1 MRVSENFGVSKWVLF
16 TKVIIPAA
24 FPQIMI
30 GLHIAVGTAWIHLV
44 AGEMLGAQSGLGYLI
59 VDSRNFLRTDWI
71 IGGMLVVG
79 LLGLAINW
87 LMSIAEKVINRRWGL
102 E

>member
-1 MRVSENFGVSKWVLF
+1 L
-16 TKVIIPAA
+16 
-24 FPQIMI
+24 
-30 GLHIAVGTAWIHLV
+30 
-44 AGEMLGAQSGLGYLI
+44 LGAHSGLGYLI